1 LRRSVDLQ
9 LITSD
14 LTSMIRLPEP
24 SVSIGERCLVLHRLH
39 LGALSQYV
47 LITYLMYNLL
57 FHVGM
62 ARQRRQRSRVST
74 SPSGR
79 VSRHNSILSR
89 IAGSLT
95 PPVSP
100 SDQRTYEVSE

>member
-14 LTSMIRLPEP
+14 LTLMIRFPEP
-24 SVSIGERCLVLHRLH
+24 SVSIGERCSVLHWLH

-47 LITYLMYNLL
+47 LITYLIYSLL

-62 ARQRRQRSRVST
+62 ARQRQQRSRVST

-89 IAGSLT
+89 LAGSLT
-95 PPVSP
+95 PPVLS
-100 SDQRTYEVSE
+100 SDQRACEVSE